1 MGAVGSEAQ
10 KLVWEGTIP
19 LEIRLHESEITT
31 YPPPPPALIL
41 GPRLGYLPLLAQ
53 QVKPYFSDTLPPG
66 ADTVWFEY
74 KGLPL
79 KWHIPIGVLF
89 DLLCG
94 EPERPWNL
102 TVHFRG
108 YPTDLLSPCED
119 EDSVKWSFINSLKEH
134 RLDIQNQLVDSVIV
148 AFKLRS
154 KMIEYK
160 PGLGFTGLPKPE
172 AQARPMLGK
181 IESFLRI
188 SSKLKLGI
196 VGEEGY
202 STMTSCSIV
211 SRQTRQTT
219 GDVDTPGPNRTG
231 RIPVRLYVRSV
242 GDDVDDFGDITPV
255 DNWDEISYVN
265 RPLEFHDE
273 DGKLLTLYDALKSVL
288 PELFEVEPSIAQ
300 ESSRMDIEESR
311 TTETTSNPQDLEN
324 AINSRCKETKETP
337 DKCQSQCFPYRKT
350 EIKLVRIQGIEPK
363 LVIPFAWVVKNL
375 TNPDHFLHISV
386 FVNASRDQPT

>member
-31 YPPPPPALIL
+31 HPPPPPALIL

-119 EDSVKWSFINSLKEH
+119 EDSVKWSFINSLKEAAYIINGNCKNIMNMSQSDQ
-134 RLDIQNQLVDSVIV
+134 LDLWQSLVN
-148 AFKLRS
+148 
-154 KMIEYK
+154 
-160 PGLGFTGLPKPE
+160 
-172 AQARPMLGK
+172 GK

-273 DGKLLTLYDALKSVL
+273 DGKLLTLYDALKILL

-300 ESSRMDIEESR
+300 ESSRMDIEELR

-337 DKCQSQCFPYRKT
+337 DECQSQCFPYRKT

-386 FVNASRDQPT
+386 FVNASLDQPT